1 MTFQTS
7 ASQYSYN
14 IDTSSIIYELA
25 LLRLYGQ
32 GRVAGRTPTVT
43 PEVETPGPATHHYG
57 PTGFGP
63 SGTPQGGCPVG
74 CRPSLWQVFVEI
86 VQVHALARDARSQT
100 FDLNKILDARGGDD
114 DPLPG
119 TLIETTDDAEGVA
132 DSEPRIFTP

>member
-14 IDTSSIIYELA
+14 IDISSIIYKLA
-25 LLRLYGQ
+25 LLQLYGQ
-32 GRVAGRTPTVT
+32 GRVAGRTPTALRRLRH
-43 PEVETPGPATHHYG
+43 PARLHIATDPPFWAVG
-57 PTGFGP
+57 
-63 SGTPQGGCPVG
+63 SPQGGWPVG

-100 FDLNKILDARGGDD
+100 FDLNKVLDARGGND